1 MHCNP
6 TLAKLAVIL
15 ALGASRVGA
24 QEQGRV
30 ALDLG
35 YPPAFAVLWRVAD
48 HVALRPE
55 LSFLFIGGEQSPTV
69 WQAVPGVSALVSI
82 HASGALTPYAG
93 ARLAGFYIKGGTGP
107 EEWLASALAGARFA
121 LARHFGVSA
130 ETGLAYTRSRFRVDV
145 TGHTVPFA
153 NWSVTPTGRVS
164 ALLYF

>member
-1 MHCNP
+1 MRWNP
-6 TLAKLAVIL
+6 TLAELTVIL

-35 YPPAFAVLWRVAD
+35 YPPAFALLWRVSD

-55 LSFLFIGGEQSPTV
+55 LSFSFIGGNQSPTQWTV
-69 WQAVPGVSALVSI
+69 VPGVSALASI

-93 ARLAGFYIKGGTGP
+93 ARLAGFYVKGGTGP
-107 EEWLASALAGARFA
+107 EEWLASAVVGARFA
-121 LARHFGVSA
+121 LQRHFGVSA
-130 ETGLAYTRSRFRVDV
+130 ETGLAYTRLRFRFSSA
-145 TGHTVPFA
+145 GNTVPFDD
-153 NWSVTPTGRVS
+153 WSVAPTGRVS